1 MARGSSAQQLAV
13 SAVLVAALLLAAAAP
28 PAVNAAVTCGQ
39 VVSML
44 SPCVRYAM
52 GAVQT
57 PPATCCGGVR
67 SLSAAARS
75 TADRQATCNCLKQ
88 QTSGMG
94 GLKPGIVAGIPAKC
108 NVNVPYAISP
118 STDCSK

>member
-1 MARGSSAQQLAV
+1 MARSSAQQLAV
-13 SAVLVAALLLAAAAP
+13 AAVLVATLLAA

-44 SPCVRYAM
+44 SPCVRYAT

-57 PPATCCGGVR
+57 PPATCCSGVR

-75 TADRQATCNCLKQ
+75 TADRQTTCNCLKQ

-118 STDCSK
+118 STDCSKVH